1 MFKKLIFLSISAFMF
16 SQQTEEWDLQKTVD
30 YAISKH
36 PTVQQS
42 ILKMDQRKQEIT
54 ASKGMLLPSVSAS
67 TSQNYSFGSTI
78 NPGTNQR
85 EALNVG
91 TTQFSAIANW
101 ELFNWRNFMNI
112 SLSKM
117 NKESSDYRLKAVQND
132 IALNVIQL
140 FFQYQNDK
148 AWLGVLKTQLD
159 GVEEQIKRTEKE
171 VEIGNRPKSDIYDI
185 KANMGTLQEQ
195 WVSAKNQKEI
205 SKNNLLNALAI
216 TSDNID
222 FAQNTSD
229 TSSVLAFSDE
239 NFVKEMLEKNPA
251 YLAAAKEIQVSAEK
265 IRVERSGYLPTLNG
279 QYSWSTFYS
288 KVLGGNQPTTAF
300 SDQFNQN
307 KNQQVYFNLSIPV
320 FNKLQVKS
328 NVEIAKLNK
337 INADLEKEKTVSNL
351 VAALKSIKIQYQNS
365 EEKYRLLQQ
374 NFENQKLSFDKS
386 EEKYKEGLM
395 DAYTFFV
402 VRNNWLQANYNLIK
416 SRYDVMLQEE
426 LWKIYNR

>member
-1 MFKKLIFLSISAFMF
+1 
-16 SQQTEEWDLQKTVD
+16 
-30 YAISKH
+30 
-36 PTVQQS
+36 
-42 ILKMDQRKQEIT
+42 
-54 ASKGMLLPSVSAS
+54 MLLPSVSAS

-148 AWLGVLKTQLD
+148 ALLGVLKTQLD

-216 TSDNID
+216 NSDNID
-222 FAQNTSD
+222 FVQNTTD
-229 TSSVLAFSDE
+229 TSSALAFSDE

-251 YLAAAKEIQVSAEK
+251 YLAAAKDIQASAEK

-279 QYSWSTFYS
+279 QYSWSTF
-288 KVLGGNQPTTAF
+288 L
-300 SDQFNQN
+300 
-307 KNQQVYFNLSIPV
+307 
-320 FNKLQVKS
+320 
-328 NVEIAKLNK
+328 
-337 INADLEKEKTVSNL
+337 
-351 VAALKSIKIQYQNS
+351 
-365 EEKYRLLQQ
+365 
-374 NFENQKLSFDKS
+374 
-386 EEKYKEGLM
+386 
-395 DAYTFFV
+395 
-402 VRNNWLQANYNLIK
+402 
-416 SRYDVMLQEE
+416 
-426 LWKIYNR
+426 

>member
-1 MFKKLIFLSISAFMF
+1 MF

-42 ILKMDQRKQEIT
+42 ILKVDQRKQEIT

-91 TTQFSAIANW
+91 TAQFSAIANW

-307 KNQQVYFNLSIPV
+307 KNQQVYFNLNIPV